1 MSHAERQIRYDS
13 LPLRQRARRWSATG
27 TAVLTFALTPLAGC
41 GEGGISFG
49 SGGSSGGGDRAA
61 CKTLTGDEKQKCL
74 RDADKKP
81 DNGGGA
87 VGGGG
92 NKDNKNSGEIPESAL
107 AIYKKHP
114 HSAILASMGK
124 QESDHGRDGQPGTE
138 SGYNCAGAAGPMQFG
153 IGISR
158 RDTSCGNAGNAWGTY
173 GVDGNGDGNVNV
185 YDMADAVAAALK
197 YLQALGI
204 DRDARNA
211 VSRYS
216 GNTEGYA
223 DEVMSRAERYKK
235 DFGLKM

>member
-13 LPLRQRARRWSATG
+13 LPLRQRARRWTATG
-27 TAVLTFALTPLAGC
+27 TALLAFSAPLL
-41 GEGGISFG
+41 S
-49 SGGSSGGGDRAA
+49 A
-61 CKTLTGDEKQKCL
+61 CQSNPACDGLTGNDKQTCL
-74 RDADKKP
+74 RDAAQKDSGSVGGN
-81 DNGGGA
+81 NGGG
-87 VGGGG
+87 GGKKDDGG
-92 NKDNKNSGEIPESAL
+92 NKDKNSGEIPESAL

-124 QESDHGRDGQPGTE
+124 QESDHGRDGQPGTD